1 MTLGTTTAHSTRGQR
16 LRANGAL
23 LLASALWGFAF
34 VAQRVGATHVGPF
47 TFTGVR
53 FALGALLLLPLIAL
67 RDRVRKASPASR
79 RAASQAV
86 VIPGILTG
94 VLLTVAVNL
103 QQAAMSDTPAGNA
116 AFITGL
122 YMVFVPVI
130 AAFRGHRS
138 SWATVFGVVASLAG
152 LYLISVTDAL
162 TIGRG
167 EVLLILSCVPWA
179 VQILV
184 IEHYSPRLSALRFAV
199 AQFITCAVLSSVAAL
214 VFEGSPF
221 TGIGEAAVP
230 LLYGGLVSVGIA
242 YTLQVVGQRHALATH
257 ASLIMATESVFGA
270 LGGALLLSESM
281 GLRGY
286 LGAALMVAGIVVSQF
301 GLPSAPLSDLSD
313 TAEPPPDRG
322 PRA

>member
-1 MTLGTTTAHSTRGQR
+1 

-23 LLASALWGFAF
+23 LLASALWGLAF
-34 VAQRVGATHVGPF
+34 VAQRVGSEHVGTF

-53 FALGALLLLPLIAL
+53 FALGALVLAPIILVS
-67 RDRVRKASPASR
+67 DRVRKVPRERR
-79 RAASQAV
+79 RAATRAV
-86 VIPGILTG
+86 VLPGILIGT
-94 VLLTVAVNL
+94 LLTIAVNL

-138 SWATVFGVVASLAG
+138 SMSTIIGVVASMIG
-152 LYLISVTDAL
+152 LYLISVSDAL

-167 EVLLILSCVPWA
+167 ELLLILTCIPWA
-179 VQILV
+179 VQILL
-184 IEHYSPRLSALRFAV
+184 IEHYSARLSVLRLAM
-199 AQFITCAVLSSVAAL
+199 AQFVTCAVLSGVGALLFDAA
-214 VFEGSPF
+214 PF
-221 TGIGEAAVP
+221 TGMGEAVVP

-270 LGGALLLSESM
+270 LGGALLLHEFM

-286 LGAALMVAGIVVSQF
+286 LGAALMIAGILISQI
-301 GLPSAPLSDLSD
+301 GLPSAPLATLADA
-313 TAEPPPDRG
+313 TEPSP
-322 PRA
+322 

>member
-1 MTLGTTTAHSTRGQR
+1 MSVTVSSRGQR

-34 VAQRVGATHVGPF
+34 VAQRVGADHVGPL

-53 FALGALLLLPLIAL
+53 FAIGSAVLIPVILL
-67 RDRVRKASPASR
+67 RDRVRGVPAPR
-79 RAASQAV
+79 RAAATRAV
-86 VIPGILTG
+86 LVPGMVAGVFLTI
-94 VLLTVAVNL
+94 AVNL
-103 QQAAMSDTPAGNA
+103 QQAAMADTPAGNA

-138 SWATVFGVVASLAG
+138 SPATILGVLSSLAG
-152 LYLISVTDAL
+152 LYLISVSDAL
-162 TIGRG
+162 TIGTG
-167 EVLLILSCVPWA
+167 ELLLILTCIPWA
-179 VQILV
+179 IQILV

-199 AQFITCAVLSSVAAL
+199 VQFLTCAVLSSLAAL
-214 VFEGSPF
+214 VLEPAPF
-221 TGIGEAAVP
+221 TGLDQAVVP

-242 YTLQVVGQRHALATH
+242 FTLQVVGQRHALATH

-270 LGGALLLSESM
+270 IGGAILLGENM

-286 LGAALMVAGIVVSQF
+286 AGAALMIVGIVVSQL
-301 GLPSAPLSDLSD
+301 GLPAAPLDDLAD
-313 TAEPPPDRG
+313 AAEPLP
-322 PRA
+322 

>member
-1 MTLGTTTAHSTRGQR
+1 MSPAGSADLTASLPGQR

-34 VAQRVGATHVGPF
+34 VAQRVGSSSVGPL

-53 FALGALLLLPLIAL
+53 FALGALVLLPVILL
-67 RDRVRKASPASR
+67 RDRIRGVP
-79 RAASQAV
+79 RAARTAATRAV
-86 VIPGILTG
+86 VVPGILAG
-94 VLLTVAVNL
+94 LFLTIAVNL

-138 SWATVFGVVASLAG
+138 SVATVAGVAASLVG
-152 LYLISVTDAL
+152 LYLISVSDAL

-167 EVLLILSCVPWA
+167 ELLLILSCIPWA

-184 IEHYSPRLSALRFAV
+184 IEHYSTRLSALRFAV
-199 AQFITCAVLSSVAAL
+199 AQFLTCGVLSSLGAL
-214 VFEGSPF
+214 LFDPAPF
-221 TGIGEAAVP
+221 TGLGEAAGP
-230 LLYGGLVSVGIA
+230 LLYGGLVSVAIA

-270 LGGALLLSESM
+270 IGGALLLGEFM

-286 LGAALMVAGIVVSQF
+286 LGAALMVTGIVVSQL
-301 GLPSAPLSDLSD
+301 GLPPAPLDSLADA
-313 TAEPPPDRG
+313 AEPLP
-322 PRA
+322 

>member
-1 MTLGTTTAHSTRGQR
+1 M
-16 LRANGAL
+16 
-23 LLASALWGFAF
+23 LLASALWGLAF
-34 VAQRVGATHVGPF
+34 VAQRVGSEHVGTF

-53 FALGALLLLPLIAL
+53 FALGALVLAPLIL
-67 RDRVRKASPASR
+67 VSDRVRKVSRERR
-79 RAASQAV
+79 RAATRAV
-86 VIPGILTG
+86 VLPGILIGT
-94 VLLTVAVNL
+94 LLTIAVNL

-138 SWATVFGVVASLAG
+138 SLNTIVGVVASMVG
-152 LYLISVTDAL
+152 LYLISVSDSF

-167 EVLLILSCVPWA
+167 ELLLILTCIPWA
-179 VQILV
+179 VQILL
-184 IEHYSPRLSALRFAV
+184 IEHYSSRLSVLRLAL
-199 AQFITCAVLSSVAAL
+199 AQFVTCAVLSSVGALLFDAA
-214 VFEGSPF
+214 PF
-221 TGIGEAAVP
+221 TGMGEAVVP

-270 LGGALLLSESM
+270 LGGALLLGENM

-286 LGAALMVAGIVVSQF
+286 LGAALMIAGIVVSQI
-301 GLPSAPLSDLSD
+301 GLPSAPL
-313 TAEPPPDRG
+313 AELTDATESG
-322 PRA
+322 PG